1 MVRGLIV
8 KYRVLD
14 DWINKERQTEFC
26 LPLNCDKLFL
36 LFLGMVYIVM

>member
-26 LPLNCDKLFL
+26 LPLDYDNLFL
-36 LFLGMVYIVM
+36 LCFRMVYIVM

>member
-14 DWINKERQTEFC
+14 DWINKERQTDSVC
-26 LPLNCDKLFL
+26 LLTVINYSYY
-36 LFLGMVYIVM
+36 FLGWSIL